1 MTAAVAAGLFADL
14 DAAARDMVILDRVV
28 EPDRRNALIY
38 DDLFAR
44 YARLYVALRDGRVVA
59 SAD

>member
-14 DAAARDMVILDRVV
+14 DAAAEAMVALDRVV
-28 EPDRRNALIY
+28 EPDPRHAAVY

-44 YARLYVALRDGRVVA
+44 YVRLYEALRDAGGPA
-59 SAD
+59 